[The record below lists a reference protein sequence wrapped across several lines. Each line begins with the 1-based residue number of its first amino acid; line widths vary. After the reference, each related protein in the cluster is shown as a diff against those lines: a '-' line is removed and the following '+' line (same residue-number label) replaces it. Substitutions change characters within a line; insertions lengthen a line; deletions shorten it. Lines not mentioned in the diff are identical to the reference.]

1 MHKEHHTPGTDIDGG
16 IQVMHHDNPAHPE
29 LSIKEGYE
37 VSDMNTRII
46 VISLIGL
53 LVLMWGAC
61 VVIVMVIRGF
71 NESRGPLDATAASV
85 LATPGVQ
92 IPEAPHL
99 QGTNAI
105 QDRIDIDKAN
115 QLNVTS
121 YGIVSQEP
129 GMERVRIPVDRAM
142 TLLAEGKAPYRQPAP
157 EPAAGA
163 APVDPFAEPAAPAS
177 AAQEPAD
184 PFADPAPAP
193 VPAEA
198 PAQP

>member
-1 MHKEHHTPGTDIDGG
+1 MHNAAPHNSE
-16 IQVMHHDNPAHPE
+16 A
-29 LSIKEGYE
+29 SIKEGYE

-46 VISLIGL
+46 VVSLIGL
-53 LVLMWGAC
+53 LALMWGAC
-61 VVIVMVIRGF
+61 VIIVGVIKGF
-71 NESRGPLDATAASV
+71 NESRGPMDTTPASA

-92 IPEAPHL
+92 IPEEPHL
-99 QGTNAI
+99 QGINVI
-105 QDRIDIDKAN
+105 DDRIKIDEAN
-115 QLNVTS
+115 QLHVST
-121 YGIVSQEP
+121 YGVVSQEP

-142 TLLAEGKAPYRQPAP
+142 TLLAEGKVPYRQPAP

-163 APVDPFAEPAAPAS
+163 APEDPFADPAAPAS

-193 VPAEA
+193 ASAEA